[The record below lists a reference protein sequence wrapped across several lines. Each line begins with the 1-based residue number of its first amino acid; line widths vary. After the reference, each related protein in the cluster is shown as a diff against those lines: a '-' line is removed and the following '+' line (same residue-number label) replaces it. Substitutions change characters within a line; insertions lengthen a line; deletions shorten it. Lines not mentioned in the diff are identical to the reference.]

1 LLKKAVTDA
10 DYEKINH
17 KIQDSSEFMNSVEK
31 MKVLEDIDTSED
43 SQDNLI
49 FQRLVGREYVS
60 LDDLGRDLG

>member
-1 LLKKAVTDA
+1 MLKKAVTDA